1 MLFFTAAPSGAQA
14 VGGGARGAQTIL
26 AGVVMPPVA
35 VPADEARATCPV
47 TIDSSATAY
56 EIVGPHGATRFAQTC
71 TVGEFSDLG
80 RAGGAAYSY
89 VRYRLTSEFTA
100 EDSARGPQARD
111 TVPEEVVILF
121 RDGDTPR
128 QRLAVWQMRYEVG
141 PYGVLRSITPRV
153 ADESAGVLLS
163 VQECVNGTGGC
174 GQDLLYFRRGTW
186 APVTETWWGQLP
198 GNIRDRILHGMLIDP
213 RTLRAEG
220 GLYRGTDPNC
230 CPSDLLT
237 AQLRL
242 VGDSLV
248 LESHQI
254 RPQPR

>member
-1 MLFFTAAPSGAQA
+1 M
-14 VGGGARGAQTIL
+14 
-26 AGVVMPPVA
+26 
-35 VPADEARATCPV
+35 
-47 TIDSSATAY
+47 
-56 EIVGPHGATRFAQTC
+56 
-71 TVGEFSDLG
+71 
-80 RAGGAAYSY
+80 
-89 VRYRLTSEFTA
+89 
-100 EDSARGPQARD
+100 
-111 TVPEEVVILF
+111 
-121 RDGDTPR
+121 
-128 QRLAVWQMRYEVG
+128 
-141 PYGVLRSITPRV
+141 
-153 ADESAGVLLS
+153 
-163 VQECVNGTGGC
+163 
-174 GQDLLYFRRGTW
+174 
-186 APVTETWWGQLP
+186 TETWWGQLP